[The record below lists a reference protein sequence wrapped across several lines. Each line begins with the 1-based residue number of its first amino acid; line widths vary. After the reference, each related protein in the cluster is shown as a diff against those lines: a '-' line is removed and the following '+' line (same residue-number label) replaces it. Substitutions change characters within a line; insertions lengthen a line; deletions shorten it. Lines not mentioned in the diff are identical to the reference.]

1 MILRI
6 LEDYFVIFSV
16 GLILGLLIARYY
28 YERVSNHSLGRII
41 EGVVISESVEDL
53 QGYSNELES
62 LLTKMRTESVNLLDQ
77 VKRFR
82 DIERKLGDSESQD
95 FEINDIS
102 VNNDS
107 EETID
112 NE

>member
-1 MILRI
+1 MIWRI
-6 LEDYFVIFSV
+6 LEDYFVVFSV

-53 QGYSNELES
+53 QGYSRELES
-62 LLTKMRTESVNLLDQ
+62 LLLKMRSEADNLLDQ

-82 DIERKLGDSESQD
+82 DIERMLGDSESLD
-95 FEINDIS
+95 DDIKHMS
-102 VNNDS
+102 TGNLEKS
-107 EETID
+107 LE